1 MKRIVAGMLGLL
13 LCAGGAGCQPTPE
26 GDIALY
32 KGESSTAALTNE
44 SEACY
49 QTPAYISKKV
59 THDNLQVKIEAPI
72 QMPLLSAYKVTE
84 VRKQLFSTDYQEFL
98 VNYFTLG
105 AQLYEEAVLD
115 KRQIAERLLAL
126 EQLEVQEEQDIAP
139 ILEHYQEVL
148 ETAPEPADVQALR
161 QPFSIEDA
169 SEGGIYWVFSPNV
182 QYDTYSLFRIEQG
195 SNAFIY
201 YRDYSTNIVCE
212 SHIDETSP
220 QQEDF
225 ERAFLISY
233 EEGLAVAQQ
242 TVDDLGLEDM
252 VCFLGE
258 KACIYRDNLV
268 LTSKGWQYV
277 FTKEVAGL
285 PSYYIGGGRIWKEQM
300 PKLAGR
306 WVEEALFIT
315 VDADGVCGFNWQ
327 GATKQTAILEDDA
340 VLLPFDQILERAEQ
354 QLLLRNAAK
363 EAGIVE
369 EYAHIYKIR
378 LASVMVNV
386 PNRTDVAQYIPAWDF
401 LYELRSI
408 RKDGSEYSMSYVLCL
423 DARDGSYIEPRVV
436 IDPSVMPAAS

>member
-1 MKRIVAGMLGLL
+1 MKRIFVGLLGIL

-26 GDIALY
+26 ADIVVY
-32 KGESSTAALTNE
+32 KGQSASGMIPNE
-44 SEACY
+44 PGNHY
-49 QTPAYISKKV
+49 QAPAHV
-59 THDNLQVKIEAPI
+59 AEEVNLYGLRVEVDAPVQVPNL
-72 QMPLLSAYKVTE
+72 PGYGVTE
-84 VRKQLFSTDYQEFL
+84 VKKQAFSADYLSFL
-98 VNYFTLG
+98 VHYFVPD

-225 ERAFLISY
+225 ERAFPISY

-423 DARDGSYIEPRVV
+423 DATDGSYIEPRVM